1 MIRAVLF
8 FCVIPLSA
16 TAFAAGR
23 VQGAEASSPTL
34 STEIHV
40 SPQAGSSQRALR
52 IESPRELASGRP
64 LVRLDAAVYAVDG
77 DWAGERVWVWSR
89 REPGGLEAAWRRIRR
104 LPEIDGIPDQIVW
117 DGTYRGSTG
126 RDGAPVPDG
135 RYAVQFVATD
145 GAGVATVAP
154 LVPVVVDRVPP
165 HIGPLD
171 VDLPVVVPGDPDAP
185 LRVRQTGDAGHLWT
199 VTVIGDA
206 GAGDAGTE
214 WLRREWV
221 GPRPP
226 PEFIWDAVVLAPGE
240 AEPGRAIPDGIYRY
254 ELRGEDR
261 AGNHASES
269 VTFRVAARGLSVEIS
284 ADRPALSPNAVGTTR
299 VVTLSASIGE
309 PQLALSYDLT
319 AIGRRDPDRTFII
332 ARGAGAPPPEVRF
345 DGRTV
350 SGQLLND
357 DAYSLVLSVR
367 YQEGHLIESPPVVVA
382 VDSAPPF
389 GSLAAETAPLASPPG
404 GSIVFG
410 GSDRSIVRFSVVVSE
425 PAQWSAHVSV
435 QPVDSDAYSVTIP
448 LPQLATDLTEAEYE
462 WSVDGVLNGRAIGGG
477 AAAPDGVYTIQLEGI
492 DHAGNRGSTNR
503 VRVVRDTRAGV
514 VSFDADAP
522 RFAPVADSL
531 RDSIAFRATATPADL
546 VDSSTLTIRAGAH
559 VVLESTVSGLHER
572 FVWDGRADGP
582 VTVVDGDYSATLSVR
597 FGNGAMVT
605 SDALRVT
612 VSRRRPEVY
621 GLSAPYRVLLPDGD
635 GYRDTVAIS
644 QRASADEWVARITG
658 PDGRVVLERSWA
670 TLPPVFVWDARDAS
684 GALVA
689 DGEYLYTLRAR
700 TAAGAVGSASLALT
714 VDAASLPPHR
724 RPPDAALAVD
734 PLVFTPDGDD
744 IDDTAEFSIEAVS
757 VSTIESWRLDIFGP
771 DLVPIRSWTG
781 SGDPPARL
789 GWDGRSD
796 DGTLVP
802 SLIRYRARLS
812 VVDRFGNS
820 TVAETSGEVGAM
832 LLRDDDLPRIMVP
845 DVRFAAGS
853 ASLEGSGVDAF
864 RANRAVLTTVAAL
877 LTRYPERSVLIRGHA
892 TRDIEGGAQEI
903 ELSRRRAESVGSALR
918 LLGVPERRMRM
929 VGEGGAHPVVPH
941 EDRENAWKNR
951 RVDFILE

>member
-1 MIRAVLF
+1 MTRTVLF
-8 FCVIPLSA
+8 CCLITLSA
-16 TAFAAGR
+16 TAFTAGR
-23 VQGAEASSPTL
+23 AQEALSPSQQTV

-52 IESPRELASGRP
+52 IESPREHASGRP

-77 DWAGERVWVWSR
+77 DRAGERVWVWSQ
-89 REPGGLEAAWRRIRR
+89 REPGVLEAAWRRIRG
-104 LPEIDGIPDQIVW
+104 LPETDGIPDQIVW
-117 DGTYRGSTG
+117 DGTYRGSTE
-126 RDGAPVPDG
+126 RDGTPVPDG
-135 RYAVQFVATD
+135 RYAFQFVATD
-145 GAGVATVAP
+145 GAGVAMVAP

-165 HIGPLD
+165 HVGPLE

-185 LRVRQTGDAGHLWT
+185 LRVRQTGDRGQLWT
-199 VTVIGDA
+199 ATVIGD
-206 GAGDAGTE
+206 GTV

-221 GPRPP
+221 GPHPP
-226 PEFIWDAVVLAPGE
+226 PEFVWDAVVLAPGE
-240 AEPGRAIPDGIYRY
+240 AGPGRAIPDGIYRY
-254 ELRGEDR
+254 ELHGEDR
-261 AGNHASES
+261 AGNRTSGS
-269 VTFRVAARGLSVEIS
+269 VAFRVAARGLSVEIS
-284 ADRPALSPNAVGTTR
+284 ADGPALSPHAVGPTR
-299 VVTLSASIGE
+299 VVTLSASVGE
-309 PQLALSYDLT
+309 PELALSYDLT
-319 AIGRRDPDRTFII
+319 AIGRRDPDRAFIV
-332 ARGAGAPPPEVRF
+332 ARGTGAPPREIRF
-345 DGRTV
+345 DGRAV

-367 YQEGHLIESPPVVVA
+367 YQEGHRIESRPVVVS
-382 VDSAPPF
+382 VDSEPPF
-389 GSLAAETAPLASPPG
+389 GSLAAVTAPLASPPG

-410 GSDRSIVRFSVVVSE
+410 GSDRPTVRFSVVVSE
-425 PAQWSAHVSV
+425 PAQWSANVLV

-462 WSVDGVLNGRAIGGG
+462 WSVDGVLNGRTIGGG
-477 AAAPDGVYTIQLEGI
+477 GAAPDGVYTIHLEGI

-503 VRVVRDTRAGV
+503 VRVVRDTRVGA

-522 RFAPVADSL
+522 GFAPVVDSL
-531 RDSIAFRATATPADL
+531 RESIALRATATPADL
-546 VDSSTLTIRAGAH
+546 VESSTLTIRAGAH
-559 VVLESTVSGLHER
+559 VVLESTVSGLHDR
-572 FVWDGRADGP
+572 FVWDGHADGP
-582 VTVVDGDYSATLSVR
+582 VTVVDGEYSATLSVR
-597 FGNGAMVT
+597 FGNGALVT

-621 GLSAPYRVLLPDGD
+621 ELSVPYRVLRSDGD

-658 PDGRVVLERSWA
+658 PDGRLVLERSWA

-689 DGEYLYTLRAR
+689 DGEYLYTLSAR
-700 TAAGAVGSASLALT
+700 TPAGAVGSASLALT

-724 RPPDAALAVD
+724 RPPDVALTVD

-744 IDDTAEFSIEAVS
+744 VDGIAEFSIGAVS
-757 VSTIESWRLDIFGP
+757 VSTVESWRLDIYGP

-781 SGDPPARL
+781 SGDPPSRVA
-789 GWDGRSD
+789 WDGRSD

-812 VVDRFGNS
+812 VVDRFGNRS
-820 TVAETSGEVGAM
+820 VAETSGEVGAM
-832 LLRDDDLPRIMVP
+832 LLRDGDLPRIMVP

-853 ASLEGSGVDAF
+853 ASLEDSGVDAF
-864 RANRAVLTTVAAL
+864 RANRAVLATVAAL

-892 TRDIEGGAQEI
+892 TRDIEGGAEQI

-929 VGEGGAHPVVPH
+929 VGEGGVHPVVPH